1 MAFSETPVEHAGESM
16 SCHSWHVN
24 SESTSAMSG
33 LLCSA
38 AWDQQVWELHIGR
51 CGVRR
56 TNLET
61 CKSDEAVY
69 GPRKYEGAIYR
80 EIESASGFMLCKAYN

>member
-16 SCHSWHVN
+16 PCHSWHVN

-38 AWDQQVWELHIGR
+38 AWDQQVWELAHR
-51 CGVRR
+51 EMWHAL
-56 TNLET
+56 N
-61 CKSDEAVY
+61 K
-69 GPRKYEGAIYR
+69 PRGMQER
-80 EIESASGFMLCKAYN
+80 